1 MITVTRENVI
11 RNVPEEQLG
20 KWIAEGYMPEGG
32 LPEQPT
38 ADADLIEEENGSEEI
53 TPEPSHSEDEL
64 KDMTVAELRAL
75 AKDAGIA
82 GSANMNKATLI
93 AMILNH

>member
-20 KWIAEGYMPEGG
+20 KWIALGYVPEGG
-32 LPEQPT
+32 LPEEVPT
-38 ADADLIEEENGSEEI
+38 DDLIEEDNGSEEVS
-53 TPEPSHSEDEL
+53 PEPSLSEDEL
-64 KDMTVAELRAL
+64 TGMTVPRLRAL

-82 GSANMNKATLI
+82 GVANMNKATLI
-93 AMILNH
+93 AMIMNH